1 MCRTNGS
8 KDIIKNTRKSTTKV
22 IIIIYLQ
29 KKGIIIEDFLPMTSN
44 MFLFSDPLTAER
56 LSWIAESMKHF
67 FVNLH
72 PDALRHPSREKNPLF
87 NFFITGDA
95 LYSLHE
101 EETLRIWDII
111 LSLPSVCLICDPKEL
126 YLRGLSVSSLTMKFP
141 EQVFD
146 KKETNQPDPRF
157 FWKDIIRVCGRIDP
171 YTKTLGYL
179 QISSPYMNRSSQNSL
194 ACLLEAV
201 KEEMSPELYAY
212 LDGVHV
218 THINQNPA
226 GFKNI
231 GAGFQEIGEISRNNN
246 HPFLM
251 LACGR
256 SAAAR
261 GYSTLDD
268 GKGMVVSTCTIEP
281 CKIRNLNNIIDR
293 FRHSHCILGE
303 SAGVIDISDVPATG
317 RRLWEKKES
326 TPPSLVLMITH
337 TPYGTEHTFG
347 GLSFA
352 VACAH
357 HGIATRVIFIED
369 GIYSLTGTQKAEPD
383 DIFFTIQELVDAA
396 GGNEHLELYAYLP
409 SFHKRGVQKN
419 KKMNAV
425 LDIGPGELTSLL
437 FSPPHGV
444 MANHQRILLL

>member
-1 MCRTNGS
+1 
-8 KDIIKNTRKSTTKV
+8 
-22 IIIIYLQ
+22 
-29 KKGIIIEDFLPMTSN
+29 MTSN
-44 MFLFSDPLTAER
+44 TFLFSDPLTAER
-56 LSWIAESMKHF
+56 LSWIAESLKYF
-67 FVNLH
+67 FINLH

-101 EETLRIWDII
+101 EETLQIWDII
-111 LSLPSVCLICDPKEL
+111 LSLPSVWLICNRSEL
-126 YLRGLSVSSLTMKFP
+126 DLRGLSISSLIMKFP
-141 EQVFD
+141 EQIFAQHKTD
-146 KKETNQPDPRF
+146 QPDSQF
-157 FWKDIIRVCGRIDP
+157 FWKEIIRVCRQIDP
-171 YTKTLGYL
+171 DTKTLGYL

-194 ACLLEAV
+194 ACLSVVV

-226 GFKNI
+226 DFKNI
-231 GAGFQEIGEISRNNN
+231 GAGFQEIGELARINNN
-246 HPFLM
+246 PFLV
-251 LACGR
+251 LACGK

-261 GYSTLDD
+261 GYNTWDD
-268 GKGMVVSTCTIEP
+268 GKGLVVSTCTIEL
-281 CKIRNLNNIIDR
+281 CKIRNLNILVDR

-303 SAGVIDISDVPATG
+303 SAGLIDISDVPATG
-317 RRLWEKKES
+317 RGLWEKKES

-352 VACAH
+352 IACAH
-357 HGIATRVIFIED
+357 YGIATRVIFLED
-369 GIYSLTGTQKAEPD
+369 GIYSLTGTQKAEPE
-383 DIFFTIQELVDAA
+383 DIFFTIQEVVDAA

-425 LDIGPGELTSLL
+425 LDIGPGELTALL
-437 FSPPHGV
+437 FSPPHRV
-444 MANHQRILLL
+444 KANHQRILFL